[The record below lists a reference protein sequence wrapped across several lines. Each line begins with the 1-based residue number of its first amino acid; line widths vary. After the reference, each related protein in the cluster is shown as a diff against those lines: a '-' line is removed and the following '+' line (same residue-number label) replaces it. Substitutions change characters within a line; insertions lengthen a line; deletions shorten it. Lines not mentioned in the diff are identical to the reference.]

1 MPTVFL
7 RRRSLRMSSAVA
19 AVPIPFLVRNRTRPL
34 RRRDALAVIIP
45 GDSVLES
52 TTIGGTVTFFN
63 IYQNVIVARILLS
76 WFPGVQSN
84 PIVRPLITVCDPYL
98 NLFRQTV
105 PPIFG
110 LDLSPILALL
120 LLQAFGSV
128 SHAVYLLLSWG
139 LFAFDDE
146 EQLTERTDFKNDC
159 MDTGYD
165 CPWCRSRQPE
175 SGVPQQE
182 EALHNAKVAAT

>member
-1 MPTVFL
+1 MGRLLSSTYIKTSSVCRCFLCLNRL
-7 RRRSLRMSSAVA
+7 RRVFYAALVLFPVLTCAPRSHLPRFS
-19 AVPIPFLVRNRTRPL
+19 IL
-34 RRRDALAVIIP
+34 
-45 GDSVLES
+45 
-52 TTIGGTVTFFN
+52 
-63 IYQNVIVARILLS
+63 VARILLS

-175 SGVPQQE
+175 SGVSQQE